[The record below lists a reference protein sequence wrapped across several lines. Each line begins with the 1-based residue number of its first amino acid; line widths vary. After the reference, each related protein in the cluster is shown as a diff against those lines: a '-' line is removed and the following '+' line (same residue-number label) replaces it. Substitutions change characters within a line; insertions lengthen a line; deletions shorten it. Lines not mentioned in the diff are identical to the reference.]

1 MGKNQLGRIM
11 TEEQDLADEIKSK
24 FADNDII
31 KEKLSGQDKVIQ
43 ELKQELEQIKNPPPR
58 QLTEKQAAGEFMD
71 HLDSC
76 KDENCSIHAK
86 MDDIQKKAFLT
97 GALLAKKKF
106 GRN

>member
-1 MGKNQLGRIM
+1 M

-24 FADNDII
+24 FADNDLLQEQSKQI
-31 KEKLSGQDKVIQ
+31 D
-43 ELKQELEQIKNPPPR
+43 ELKQEIEQIKNPPPR
-58 QLTEKQAAGEFMD
+58 KLTEKQAAREFLD
-71 HLDSC
+71 HTDSC

>member
-1 MGKNQLGRIM
+1 M
-11 TEEQDLADEIKSK
+11 TEEQELANAIKSK
-24 FADNDII
+24 FADNDLLQEQSKQI
-31 KEKLSGQDKVIQ
+31 D
-43 ELKQELEQIKNPPPR
+43 ELKQEIEQIKNPPPR
-58 QLTEKQAAGEFMD
+58 QLTEKEAAREFLD
-71 HLDSC
+71 HTDSC

>member
-1 MGKNQLGRIM
+1 M
-11 TEEQDLADEIKSK
+11 TEEQELANAIKSK
-24 FADNDII
+24 FADNDLLQEQSKQI
-31 KEKLSGQDKVIQ
+31 D
-43 ELKQELEQIKNPPPR
+43 ELKQEIEQIKNPPPR
-58 QLTEKQAAGEFMD
+58 QLTEKQAAREFLD
-71 HLDSC
+71 HTDSC